1 VLAFVG
7 PRRVR
12 LVARQAHMRRFS
24 LDPAIWGLSRIDADD
39 QARFF
44 LHIDDRVAP
53 RHRRAAMRLLSSV
66 VPEQRWGVG
75 RVHLAAGWRLYF
87 KGGWGSGTGAVDH
100 QVALLIAGEQRVSI
114 AVLTTDS
121 PSHAYGKA
129 TLRGIFARLLHPLPA
144 PKQPRPAERAAPAA
158 R

>member
-100 QVALLIAGEQRVSI
+100 QVADR
-114 AVLTTDS
+114 
-121 PSHAYGKA
+121 
-129 TLRGIFARLLHPLPA
+129 R
-144 PKQPRPAERAAPAA
+144 RAARVDRGAHHRQPEPRLWEGDAA
-158 R
+158 RDLRPPSPHPPCA